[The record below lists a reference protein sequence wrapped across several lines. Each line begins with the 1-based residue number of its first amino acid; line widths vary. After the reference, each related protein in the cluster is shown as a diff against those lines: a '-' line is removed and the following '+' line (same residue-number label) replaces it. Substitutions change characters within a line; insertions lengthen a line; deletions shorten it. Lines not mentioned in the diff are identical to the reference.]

1 MGLFGNDSEDNSG
14 GGFLGLFGN
23 SSESEVPPEA
33 AAIDAQIR
41 TNQAELEAKKQ
52 SLYKTRLDIIKG
64 EGAQNWT
71 PNTSSPIPPKAARTV
86 GSVGSPFNALT
97 R

>member
-23 SSESEVPPEA
+23 TSESESPSESES
-33 AAIDAQIR
+33 IDAQIR

-71 PNTSSPIPPKAARTV
+71 PNTNSPIAAKAPRTV
-86 GSVGSPFNALT
+86 GSGGSPFSALT
-97 R
+97 K

>member
-23 SSESEVPPEA
+23 SSESEESPGA
-33 AAIDAQIR
+33 ASIDAQIR

-71 PNTSSPIPPKAARTV
+71 PNMSSPIAPKVTRAV
-86 GSVGSPFNALT
+86 GGAGSPFAGLT